1 MWLIFGLDEFIHKL
15 KNLSKIWPTMSNF
28 VNFLAKKWQTS
39 TIMTTAVLPVPKEI
53 NYLKLKRAP
62 NHKKKTICMTLKFK
76 K

>member
-39 TIMTTAVLPVPKEI
+39 TIMTTAVLPKEI

-62 NHKKKTICMTLKFK
+62 NHKKKQSA
-76 K
+76 

>member
-1 MWLIFGLDEFIHKL
+1 
-15 KNLSKIWPTMSNF
+15 MSNF

-39 TIMTTAVLPVPKEI
+39 TIMTTAVLPKEI

-62 NHKKKTICMTLKFK
+62 NHKKTICMTLKFK